1 MSGKRTTRWRGTAP
15 AILAVMLLALPCGGQ
30 QPDQEAATKKKF
42 RGLLG
47 PDSKKV
53 KKENGKTYLW
63 AGGDPSGAKA
73 QWYDF
78 TESVIPAEELQFG
91 IGKDRIPAIDDPL
104 FVQPDDPRLLK
115 LPPSP
120 YRRDER
126 PKTNDEI
133 MVMGYVVADVARAYP
148 TALLDHHELVND
160 RIAGKPVTVG
170 W

>member
-1 MSGKRTTRWRGTAP
+1 MHDKRTTRWCGTAP
-15 AILAVMLLALPCGGQ
+15 AILAALLLALPCGGQ
-30 QPDQEAATKKKF
+30 QADQDKATKREF

-47 PDSKKV
+47 PDSKKI
-53 KKENGKTYLW
+53 KKENGKTHLW
-63 AGGDPSGAKA
+63 AWGDPSGPKA

-78 TESVIPAEELQFG
+78 TGAVIPAEELQFG
-91 IGKDRIPAIDDPL
+91 IGKDRIPSIDDPL
-104 FVQPDDPRLLK
+104 FVPPDDPRLLK

-126 PKTNDEI
+126 PEINDEI
-133 MVMGYVVADVARAYP
+133 MVMGYLVGDVARAYP

-160 RIAGKPVTVG
+160 RTAGKPVTVG